1 MGGTLLYK
9 HKNVL
14 KLENDIT
21 SRSEKL
27 IYYWKLVY
35 SGIVRVFGFVRF
47 AEKFLEAI
55 KCLSASV

>member
-1 MGGTLLYK
+1 MLYK